1 MENLVKSITK
11 YGKTFY
17 KNITEGGCQEWVLSQ
32 QKHPNEICITIN
44 NGEHCRLWGNIKNTE
59 VLDLIQTNKYM
70 LEILHHYPYKV
81 AFDYD
86 LIDIDKIE
94 NFNEKEQ
101 LNKVLNLLNQYFL
114 NAIYAVSGSICFIKN
129 KFSLHIV
136 LNNYLITN
144 DKDRERIKILSTY
157 FKNIDNGFD
166 NSIYGR
172 SRQMKLINQTKPND
186 NRVQKIIL
194 NNDPKHHIIT
204 SFFTE
209 KTFDIPDFSTGNF
222 NDDVKQR
229 FHIEKTKKP
238 FNINSIPDLD
248 IEIPENLKD
257 IELNELTTEQIL
269 KLLPLD
275 KSFGFEY
282 IHFVARYCYYNNI
295 DFDTYLCWLKR
306 KNPVL
311 QKTDQGI
318 KMWDNLNKYPPVY
331 INNIIPV
338 LDKYYKNLTTDKCL
352 RKFKNL
358 FNLNV
363 NRTKI
368 NKIEPIH
375 FRGDEKYSL
384 FNCGMGSG
392 KTTQTINF
400 LKTEQNFL
408 WVAPNIALAENTLTR
423 LESENIECSNYLKF
437 KPKDKKNGILNE
449 QIALMVCLNS
459 LAYINTAHYR
469 VVVIDEIE
477 TILEKFFGDDNM
489 VLNCR
494 NIWENFIRLLKNA
507 NKVIIL
513 DAFITNTTLDL
524 LNSILLTGET
534 IKLYE
539 TPIISNRQ
547 VNYIDDFTQSIK
559 NIVDKL
565 NAGNKLFIYYPLK
578 KNKQTTTTFYSSME
592 DFYNEIIKQTKKTG
606 MMYNADIDDKIK
618 NTIKICNDEW
628 VKQDFII
635 TNNVITCGV
644 NFDKKHFDEVFIFVA
659 NFSLPRQIIQVSYR
673 ARILNAEIINIAY
686 LGDMKKQSGYKINEN
701 IQDPIYKQLINNVL
715 IERKAPIR
723 QAIEYF
729 CKTAGYKQEFLKTE
743 TSSELLNFYDEFTKN
758 RTKIFYSDIE
768 TITNEND
775 LEFYKNMILD
785 RNATQKIKLMV
796 KKYHYDQLFKS
807 ETELD
812 NEKDKKE
819 LEYLKCDVWDNGLFG
834 FIKGIQNLHHNK
846 FIENIFEL
854 NKDSKEFK
862 NGLFPTELKNPK
874 LDKSIID
881 DIFNK
886 FKFKDLTKSS
896 KPNKLYMEAI
906 NTYFKCEIIQSEYD
920 IVSKRSNYIM
930 NTAIDF
936 NSYKNKLDKYLSNAS
951 TTGTL
956 GTFGLKQIPQKVE
969 PCKPNC
975 EIKIIPIIPDLP
987 KTKTALDKWINI
999 N

>member
-936 NSYKNKLDKYLSNAS
+936 NSYKNKLDKYLSNA
-951 TTGTL
+951 
-956 GTFGLKQIPQKVE
+956 TFGLKQIPQKVE